1 MDTVSD
7 RWNEERVPRPIS
19 DAEKAYKA
27 RLKQEPAEPG
37 HLTNPTALAL
47 WMDAELRKAE
57 PAWTYNEANKALLS
71 SLKWWV
77 LGNQYEL
84 TKSAYDLS
92 AVKGGRSL
100 NKLNTQK
107 GVLIYGKYGVGKTT
121 IMRVVA
127 KALGFKQTTCI
138 NVIADYNGARSLRKY
153 ELGDWY
159 FDDLGREREP
169 QFSKK
174 GELKLLSDLLEQ
186 RYFNRRGRTIVST
199 NLTLEDIGELYG
211 ERMRSRCFEMFNLY
225 ALGSPG
231 GVDYRTTK

>member
-1 MDTVSD
+1 
-7 RWNEERVPRPIS
+7 
-19 DAEKAYKA
+19 
-27 RLKQEPAEPG
+27 
-37 HLTNPTALAL
+37 
-47 WMDAELRKAE
+47 
-57 PAWTYNEANKALLS
+57 
-71 SLKWWV
+71 
-77 LGNQYEL
+77 
-84 TKSAYDLS
+84 
-92 AVKGGRSL
+92 
-100 NKLNTQK
+100 
-107 GVLIYGKYGVGKTT
+107 
-121 IMRVVA
+121 MRVVA

-138 NVIADYNGARSLRKY
+138 NVISEYNGARSLRKY

-186 RYFNRRGRTIVST
+186 RYFNRRGRTIVTT